1 MALIKCMECGKAI
14 SDKAENCI
22 HCGCPNYKKQY
33 LDNKLFSKLDYV
45 NAFKLLLEI
54 KGIKDYKKPTCSEA
68 DTNKYVKLWLQ
79 INCRRLSKDI
89 DLDTISLV
97 SDNPENDY
105 EKFHSAINH
114 EIELINVRLYGT
126 DDKGVRQTRTITK
139 CTDCGLIQPK
149 SKYTDLCVG
158 CFNDSFIDT
167 KEVLALTRNEKKLL
181 HQEVIKL
188 VRIVNYVFNQVKPQE
203 YIGCIEICDYLKE
216 MYNIDDSIYDI
227 IAVFNYLLTECE
239 HANILNEIE
248 GKPYLTKDYRR
259 TKYYLANYT
268 TEKVNDLETG
278 YWECDENTKKEIENN
293 TKVILESAIRSIAE
307 LKQYS
312 RGNTLMMT
320 ACKLYDTDF
329 DFTLTDMQEARSEC
343 IASYDTQ
350 KEVKIKI
357 AQNRV
362 EQEEIQKRID
372 ERNRIA
378 EILTQPVKNTDPNY
392 VESATC
398 PNCHKNSVY
407 RISNV
412 KRGASIGFFG
422 LFSKDI
428 GKTMECRSCGYK
440 W

>member
-68 DTNKYVKLWLQ
+68 D
-79 INCRRLSKDI
+79 
-89 DLDTISLV
+89 
-97 SDNPENDY
+97 
-105 EKFHSAINH
+105 
-114 EIELINVRLYGT
+114 
-126 DDKGVRQTRTITK
+126 
-139 CTDCGLIQPK
+139 
-149 SKYTDLCVG
+149 
-158 CFNDSFIDT
+158 
-167 KEVLALTRNEKKLL
+167 
-181 HQEVIKL
+181 
-188 VRIVNYVFNQVKPQE
+188 
-203 YIGCIEICDYLKE
+203 
-216 MYNIDDSIYDI
+216 
-227 IAVFNYLLTECE
+227 
-239 HANILNEIE
+239 
-248 GKPYLTKDYRR
+248 
-259 TKYYLANYT
+259 
-268 TEKVNDLETG
+268 TG